1 MAGSPRESDKQR
13 RYHHGDL
20 RRTLLDA
27 AERELED
34 KGIEGFTLR
43 GCAKRAGV
51 SHAAPAHHFKDA
63 NTLLSALAAEG
74 FARFTRA
81 MEDRQAAAAPEPRER
96 MIAAVL
102 AYLDF
107 ALASPAMLRLMFSSE
122 RPDHQMPELEKEA
135 GKAFDLLVRSVKA
148 LQGDETRGD
157 QGLDEEVAA
166 IWATVHGMTELVVSG
181 RMKFLPELFGPE
193 RDAVAARIIAQ
204 VLPRSEIH
212 V

>member
-1 MAGSPRESDKQR
+1 MAGSPRESGQAAPVSPR
-13 RYHHGDL
+13 RSP
-20 RRTLLDA
+20 RTLLDA

-74 FARFTRA
+74 FARFSKA
-81 MEDRQAAAAPEPRER
+81 MEDRQAAAAPEPRDR
-96 MIAAVL
+96 MIAAGL

-107 ALASPAMLRLMFSSE
+107 ALASPSMLRLMFSSE
-122 RPDHQMPELEKEA
+122 RPDHTLPELEKEA
-135 GKAFDLLVRSVKA
+135 GRAFDLLVRSVKA
-148 LQGDETRGD
+148 LRGDEPASD

-166 IWATVHGMTELVVSG
+166 IWATYT
-181 RMKFLPELFGPE
+181 
-193 RDAVAARIIAQ
+193 A
-204 VLPRSEIH
+204 
-212 V
+212 

>member
-74 FARFTRA
+74 FARFSKA
-81 MEDRQAAAAPEPRER
+81 MEDRQAAAAPEPRDR
-96 MIAAVL
+96 MIAAGL

-107 ALASPAMLRLMFSSE
+107 ALASPSMLRLMFSSE
-122 RPDHQMPELEKEA
+122 RPDHTLPELEKEA
-135 GKAFDLLVRSVKA
+135 GRAFDLLVRSVKA
-148 LQGDETRGD
+148 LRGDEPASD

-204 VLPRSEIH
+204 VLPRSGDH

>member
-63 NTLLSALAAEG
+63 NALLSALAAEG

-81 MEDRQAAAAPEPRER
+81 MDDRQAAAAPEPRER
-96 MIAAVL
+96 MIAAGL

-148 LQGDETRGD
+148 MRGDERAGD
-157 QGLDEEVAA
+157 QGLEEEVAA

-193 RDAVAARIIAQ
+193 RDVVAARIIAQ
-204 VLPRSEIH
+204 VLPRSENH